1 MKSFWLRLSLRW
13 KLQIGFMAIAM
24 FTTFYNRWIAANE
37 LTLFIDTVKSNT
49 NDQTLLTALNQ
60 HYETFLVN
68 SIWDTLLQFTVQFF
82 IIAFIA
88 KIFVGPI
95 ISLIHSLEAVEEG
108 DLTQTVV
115 VHSKD
120 EIGELEQHFNL
131 MLEKLNSI
139 LINVERST
147 VHMGQSAY
155 QIAAISKEIEEM
167 SEAEKAKEDEITHAT
182 SNVKHVA
189 LEVQN
194 IAAEANQKS
203 VAVEQ
208 QAQLSYQSLDQSIR
222 QLNQMSEDISSTSG
236 QVEEIVEFSK
246 TINSLLTNIK
256 DIASQTNLLALNAAI
271 EAARAGEQGRGF
283 AVVADEVRQLAVR
296 SQTSAEQITNILTEL
311 SNKVEVA
318 QGSMNN
324 LVQQID
330 SSQTQIT
337 ETADVVSIMQK
348 DVLDTSELNQ
358 NIETASVE
366 QMKSFDDLSQQLDSL
381 FKTLTENGIKIS
393 NSTNISSTLNELTS
407 GLHNQLSGLKIS
419 KTSQP
424 LNNQTINQCKRNSA
438 RIKGHNLISIVGDF
452 GRVEGLSKD
461 ISETGLGIM
470 TTQVLPDTTQAHIEI
485 KIPKSELKHYKQQS
499 PIVIPAEIAWRRQQD
514 GQHLAGIKFTSISE
528 EQKRAI
534 KESIQFYS

>member
-182 SNVKHVA
+182 SNVKQVA

-194 IAAEANQKS
+194 IAADANQKS

-208 QAQLSYQSLDQSIR
+208 QAQLSYQSLEQSIE
-222 QLNQMSEDISSTSG
+222 QLNQMSVDISSTSG

-337 ETADVVSIMQK
+337 ETANVVSVMQK

-407 GLHNQLSGLKIS
+407 SLHNQLSGLKIS

-424 LNNQTINQCKRNSA
+424 LNNQTITQCKRSSA

-470 TTQVLPDTTQAHIEI
+470 TTQVLPDTKQAHIEI

-514 GQHLAGIKFTSISE
+514 GQHLAGLKFTSISE